1 MEKIKIVAL
10 FGKSGAG
17 KDTIQRQIMDKVNG
31 VKGIVS
37 CTTRPP
43 RDNETDGIDYHF
55 LSNMEFTQKVLNGS
69 MLEAT
74 EFRDWF
80 YGTSIDELDT
90 EKINVGVFNIA
101 GIEALLEDSRLEVIP
116 VLVYAED
123 RIRLYRALM
132 RERDP
137 DCEEICR
144 RFFADQ
150 KDFESIDF
158 NYLIWENNGEAS
170 PLAVSDM
177 TWFKQWSKIMEAF
190 GQNPLD

>member
-1 MEKIKIVAL
+1 
-10 FGKSGAG
+10 
-17 KDTIQRQIMDKVNG
+17 
-31 VKGIVS
+31 
-37 CTTRPP
+37 
-43 RDNETDGIDYHF
+43 
-55 LSNMEFTQKVLNGS
+55 MEFTQKVLNGS

-80 YGTSIDELDT
+80 YGTSIDELDV

-101 GIEALLEDSRLEVIP
+101 GIEALLADSRLEVIP

-158 NYLIWENNGEAS
+158 NYLIWENNGDAT

-177 TWFKQWSKIMEAF
+177 TWLKQWSKIMEAF